1 MHKLTSGIVAAA
13 LVVALP
19 MTANAQDAAAPE
31 AETQEVCQATIA
43 PIQASSHVAATATF
57 ASPFGKVAEID
68 VPAES
73 GIVLVTEA
81 QHEDIVEMAD
91 EADGEYEEKAEE
103 MVDEAEDKVE
113 DTENTSLFW
122 LNAENA
128 TAGTYDIVL
137 KNESG
142 ATCATQI
149 TVEG

>member
-1 MHKLTSGIVAAA
+1 
-13 LVVALP
+13 
-19 MTANAQDAAAPE
+19 
-31 AETQEVCQATIA
+31 
-43 PIQASSHVAATATF
+43 
-57 ASPFGKVAEID
+57 
-68 VPAES
+68 
-73 GIVLVTEA
+73 
-81 QHEDIVEMAD
+81 MAD

-103 MVDEAEDKVE
+103 MVDEAEEKVE